1 MLRIEFIVKDNKN
14 ILYFFVGNNVDDLI
28 VYCKMVDFKVVFIML
43 IYKIDF
49 MNIVKF
55 FDFIEKFVYIV
66 NIDYVDK
73 IEIFIKEKKYI
84 FIFDKKFIKKV
95 ISEEEIDEYK
105 YNFQVDGRKIDEDI
119 FKKFY

>member
-1 MLRIEFIVKDNKN
+1 
-14 ILYFFVGNNVDDLI
+14 
-28 VYCKMVDFKVVFIML
+28 MVDFKVVFIML